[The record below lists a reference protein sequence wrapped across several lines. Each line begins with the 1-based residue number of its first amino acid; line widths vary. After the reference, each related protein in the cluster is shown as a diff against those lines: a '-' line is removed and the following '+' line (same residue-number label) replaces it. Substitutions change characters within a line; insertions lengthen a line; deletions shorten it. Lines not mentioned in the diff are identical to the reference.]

1 MKKVKKI
8 ALIITMVLGVS
19 TFVNA
24 QTKTPVKVA
33 DLQKSIT
40 DHIAKNYAGYA
51 IKDAFKVETNKVI
64 TYEVDAAKAAQTVCL
79 SYDNMGVFLKVI
91 EPKTNKTTTKT
102 TTKTKTGKKKKTS
115 TKTNTAPKNK

>member
-1 MKKVKKI
+1 MKTVKKI
-8 ALIITMVLGVS
+8 ALLITMVIGVS
-19 TFVNA
+19 AFVNA

-40 DHIAKNYAGYA
+40 DHVAKNYAGYA

-64 TYEVDAAKAAQTVCL
+64 TYEVDAAKASQTVCL
-79 SYDNMGVFLKVI
+79 SYDNMGMFLKVI
-91 EPKTNKTTTKT
+91 APKTTKTPTKT
-102 TTKTKTGKKKKTS
+102 TTKTKTGPKTKTN

>member
-1 MKKVKKI
+1 MKTLKKI
-8 ALIITMVLGVS
+8 ALIITMVIGVS
-19 TFVNA
+19 TLVNA

-51 IKDAFKVETNKVI
+51 IKDAYKVETNKVI

-79 SYDNMGVFLKVI
+79 SYDNMGMFLKVI
-91 EPKTNKTTTKT
+91 TPKTTNTPTKT
-102 TTKTKTGKKKKTS
+102 TTKTKTGPK
-115 TKTNTAPKNK
+115 TKTGSRMNTAPKNK